1 MIVKLKHLLAI
12 VFTTL
17 LVTTSTSLEEEE
29 EEEEVHLRSSQP
41 SLLPSVCPFCST
53 TNGITILPLD
63 SNDDDNGG
71 INDTFEYEL
80 CQRLAEGAQVIT
92 ANSTYCEK
100 LLVAEQLC
108 CPNDTVNGNSSGE
121 KEEKKMMSLDYSF
134 LYWYH
139 AKVSKNE
146 AKVRKGRRR
155 GKSRGAKKKVRGL

>member
-1 MIVKLKHLLAI
+1 M
-12 VFTTL
+12 
-17 LVTTSTSLEEEE
+17 
-29 EEEEVHLRSSQP
+29 RSSQP
-41 SLLPSVCPFCST
+41 SSLPPVCPFCTT
-53 TNGITILPLD
+53 TNGITILPH

-80 CQRLAEGAQVIT
+80 CQRFIAGAQVIS
-92 ANSTYCEK
+92 ANSACCEK

-108 CPNDTVNGNSSGE
+108 CPNDKVNANGSGGG
-121 KEEKKMMSLDYSF
+121 EEEMMSLDYSF